1 MSFKN
6 PSVLW
11 HLTWIPLLVTFA
23 FFAAYK
29 LRKRRLK
36 SIIHDDDQLKKLTMN
51 LSPVK
56 RYARQLIS
64 LTIVILV
71 LLTLA
76 QPQWGEKTRV
86 KEAWDLYVLFDV
98 SRSMLA
104 ADTAPDRLSHGKTV
118 VRELA
123 MQRSNDRLA
132 LNSFAGRAFPNCPL
146 TTNRNGFLLSVREFS
161 PMLL

>member
-86 KEAWDLYVLFDV
+86 KDPVARLRLNAWRVTSV
-98 SRSMLA
+98 SVSA
-104 ADTAPDRLSHGKTV
+104 KGT
-118 VRELA
+118 
-123 MQRSNDRLA
+123 
-132 LNSFAGRAFPNCPL
+132 FPNDQQGSL
-146 TTNRNGFLLSVREFS
+146 
-161 PMLL
+161 